1 MTLHQFKNILQLNVE
16 GLMSSEVT
24 GRDLVKDTEA
34 GHEESAV
41 VKKGENELALQHL
54 SQGLFFVQ
62 K

>member
-1 MTLHQFKNILQLNVE
+1 
-16 GLMSSEVT
+16 MSSEVT

-41 VKKGENELALQHL
+41 VKKGEKELALQHL